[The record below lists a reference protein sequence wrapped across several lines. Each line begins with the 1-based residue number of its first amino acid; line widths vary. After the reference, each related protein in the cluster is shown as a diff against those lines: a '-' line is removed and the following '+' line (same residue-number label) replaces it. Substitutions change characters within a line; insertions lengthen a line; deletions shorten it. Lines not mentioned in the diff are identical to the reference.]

1 MERQAK
7 VLAVDDSS
15 ENLRLLQALLS
26 VAGYEVV
33 TASNGE
39 EALVKVAKESPDLII
54 IDAMMPKLNGFEV
67 CALLKS
73 EEETRLIPVVLT
85 APIEELECKI
95 RGFEA
100 GADDFL
106 HRPINSAEFLAMV
119 KCLVQAKHLGDEL
132 VNVEGTILALANA
145 IEAKDPYTEG
155 YIDRVSCYSVNL
167 GKEIGLSQ
175 WEQRLAAEVSDSP

>member
-7 VLAVDDSS
+7 ILAVDDSS
-15 ENLRLLQALLS
+15 ENLRLLQALLN

-85 APIEELECKI
+85 TPIEELEYKI

-106 HRPINSAEFLAMV
+106 HRPSIRLLR
-119 KCLVQAKHLGDEL
+119 KPGKGDRIFA
-132 VNVEGTILALANA
+132 VGAA
-145 IEAKDPYTEG
+145 
-155 YIDRVSCYSVNL
+155 S
-167 GKEIGLSQ
+167 
-175 WEQRLAAEVSDSP
+175 AAEGSDSP